1 MPLLI
6 VVLLGAVVLW
16 LLLSIFFEKI
26 GGVTLKITNM
36 FKGKLNEDN
45 NGEEKSNE

>member
-26 GGVTLKITNM
+26 GGVTLKITNK
-36 FKGKLNEDN
+36 FKDKLNDN
-45 NGEEKSNE
+45 NGEEKRNE